1 MVLKKTYR
9 GKRVLIT
16 GHTGFKGSWLSI
28 WLNLLGAEVIGY
40 ALEPPSEPSNFE
52 ACGLAD
58 KFVHLLGDVRDYDHL
73 VSVFK
78 TYGPEFVFHLA
89 AQPIVRL
96 SYAEPRYTYETNVLG
111 TVNVLEAARAAPS
124 VRVLVNVTSDKC
136 YENRELNYAY
146 REDNAMGGH
155 DPYSSS
161 KGCAE
166 LVTAA
171 YLRSFFP
178 PEEYGKS
185 HHVALA
191 SARAGNVI
199 GGGDWGADRLVPDC
213 VRALSKGAEVFI
225 RYPRATRP
233 WQYVLEPLRGYL
245 LLGAKLWTDSS
256 RYVGAWNF
264 GPSDEKTLT
273 VEEVVKEI
281 IRRWGQGSYR
291 VDPGEHPHEDHWL
304 KLDCAKAKSHL
315 SWHLLYSVD
324 EALTHIVK
332 WYQNY
337 YVGTSHRDMWDFTV
351 KQINQYMAA
360 TE

>member
-1 MVLKKTYR
+1 
-9 GKRVLIT
+9 
-16 GHTGFKGSWLSI
+16 
-28 WLNLLGAEVIGY
+28 
-40 ALEPPSEPSNFE
+40 
-52 ACGLAD
+52 
-58 KFVHLLGDVRDYDHL
+58 
-73 VSVFK
+73 
-78 TYGPEFVFHLA
+78 
-89 AQPIVRL
+89 
-96 SYAEPRYTYETNVLG
+96 
-111 TVNVLEAARAAPS
+111 
-124 VRVLVNVTSDKC
+124 
-136 YENRELNYAY
+136 
-146 REDNAMGGH
+146 
-155 DPYSSS
+155 
-161 KGCAE
+161 
-166 LVTAA
+166 
-171 YLRSFFP
+171 
-178 PEEYGKS
+178 
-185 HHVALA
+185 
-191 SARAGNVI
+191 VI

-315 SWHLLYSVD
+315 GWHLLYSVD